1 MKEKRVHREG
11 RDKSSREEVRAEKR
25 DKKEEKHDR
34 IKLKRSYSA
43 EQDDKDYHRER
54 VEWEDIRASSV
65 ASNGSSYRS
74 HNLPSPEE
82 SPRYADERGD

>member
-1 MKEKRVHREG
+1 MKEKRAHREG

-43 EQDDKDYHRER
+43 ERDDKDYHRE
-54 VEWEDIRASSV
+54 WEDVRASSV